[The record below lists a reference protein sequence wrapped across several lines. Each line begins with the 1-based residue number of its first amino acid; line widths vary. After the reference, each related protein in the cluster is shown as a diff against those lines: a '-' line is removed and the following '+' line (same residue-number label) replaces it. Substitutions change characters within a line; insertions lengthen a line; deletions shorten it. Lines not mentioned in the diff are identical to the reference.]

1 MAFLYSQRR
10 RLPVRTNSA
19 DAAAH
24 EIDDLASLAQIDFP
38 RHGFLGGAAQNTD
51 RNVSDASAEGSRVD
65 APQNPRLIDSD
76 GTCHGHTRCHRAV
89 QKRLGQTQHKHVV
102 APTDMA
108 KLPYGRCEDGLVN
121 GV

>member
-19 DAAAH
+19 DASAH
-24 EIDDLASLAQIDFP
+24 EIDDLASLAQEDFR
-38 RHGFLGGAAQNTD
+38 RHFFLGGAAQNTD

-76 GTCHGHTRCHRAV
+76 GTWLGHTGCHRAV
-89 QKRLGQTQHKHVV
+89 QKRLGQLSTSMLWLQTIWQNCH
-102 APTDMA
+102 MA
-108 KLPYGRCEDGLVN
+108 AAKMVQ
-121 GV
+121 